1 MKRKVAFITLTA
13 SLAFGSAMSASA
25 FTAEDFTNPEQ
36 FFLTSGTVTDDVSV
50 TIPDETTDMVVKNA
64 ETAQE
69 DTNEQESKISDDD
82 IAKVPAKQE
91 NANAEE
97 TIWRGKKLRMVA
109 PIWDGEDRHL
119 VLLEDAYGN
128 QGYKM
133 VDNDAYNILSDQGSW
148 TYISDEDYTKEAE
161 RAAEDI
167 KEKKYGSSIP
177 YFDIDLTKYSN
188 WPSKNAS
195 DAGETEETEEVD
207 QETLD
212 RKAGNTNSSDVIN
225 NNVMPGTYVF
235 TLPAEAVTTE
245 DTSEC
250 EMWTG
255 VFRNDYRVRLELNK
269 ETGQYTLTTIDDN
282 AKSKQSVSNKFTY
295 DDDTV
300 VLHNGDGYAVVLDY
314 VDENSLYGFI
324 DGYEY
329 RLTKEPETLD
339 VSGCYGSWK
348 ITKISEHGEAAKV
361 EDIND
366 IDDITADVQDGYIS
380 ISVMKSDGSRTAF
393 TTTNVETNN
402 GYIGFKINSPTF
414 GINADGV
421 QPVIGQTVLQSDGT
435 LLIRLTFT
443 DNAGGRT
450 VTMTM
455 EKTAENAY

>member
-13 SLAFGSAMSASA
+13 SLVFGSAMSASA

-36 FFLTSGTVTDDVSV
+36 FFMTSGTVTDDVSV
-50 TIPDETTDMVVKNA
+50 TIPDETADMAVKDT

-69 DTNEQESKISDDD
+69 SKTSDED
-82 IAKVPAKQE
+82 IVIQDAKVPATQE
-91 NANAEE
+91 NADAEE
-97 TIWRGKKLRMVA
+97 TIWKGKKLRMVA

-119 VLLEDAYGN
+119 VLLEDTYGN

-133 VDNDAYNILSDQGSW
+133 VDNGTYNILSDHGSW
-148 TYISDEDYTKEAE
+148 TYIPDENYTKEAE
-161 RAAEDI
+161 QAAEDI
-167 KEKKYGSSIP
+167 KNKKYGSSIP

-195 DAGETEETEEVD
+195 GTEETEEVD

-212 RKAGNTNSSDVIN
+212 RKAGDTSSSDVVN

-235 TLPAEAVTTE
+235 TLPDEAVTTE

-269 ETGQYTLTTIDDN
+269 ATGQYTLTTIDDN
-282 AKSKQSVSNKFTY
+282 EKSKQSMSNKFTY

-314 VDENSLYGFI
+314 IDENSLYGFI

-329 RLTKEPETLD
+329 RLTKESETPD
-339 VSGCYGSWK
+339 VSDCYGSWR
-348 ITKISEHGEAAKV
+348 ITKISEHGEAANV
-361 EDIND
+361 EDVND
-366 IDDITADVQDGYIS
+366 IDDITADIHDGYVS

-393 TTTNVETNN
+393 TTNNVETND
-402 GYIGFKINSPTF
+402 GYISFKINNPTF

-421 QPVIGQTVLQSDGT
+421 QPVIGQAVLQSDGT

-455 EKTAENAY
+455 KKNAENAY